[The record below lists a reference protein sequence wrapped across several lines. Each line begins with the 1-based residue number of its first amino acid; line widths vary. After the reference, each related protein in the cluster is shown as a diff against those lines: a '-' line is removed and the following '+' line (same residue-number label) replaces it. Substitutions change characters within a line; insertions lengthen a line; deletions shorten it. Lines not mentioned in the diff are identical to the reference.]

1 MRGGSLPTHSM
12 AAVSGSDLTRRRRV
26 RISGAA
32 AAGFVLLA
40 VLVGWHA
47 VSSGKVTPPAMVP
60 TVAVAAVQ
68 REDLP
73 VVLQA
78 LGTVTPLST
87 VTVRSQISGYL
98 VGVMAQEGHVVKRGD
113 FLAQIDARPYQAN
126 LAQAQGQLIRDS
138 ALLKNAKLDLARY
151 ERLIAQDATS
161 HQARDTAEATV
172 SQYEGAVR
180 SDRAQIETQRLNVEY
195 CHIVSPTDGRVGL
208 RQVDAGNFIQPM
220 DASGLMVITQ
230 LRPISVIFILP
241 QGQLGAVLKRLNTG
255 ARLQVSAFDGEDA
268 RMLGSGVL
276 EAVDN
281 QIDTATGTVKLRA
294 SFANLDDALFP
305 NQFVNVHLIVDTVK
319 GALTIPTVA
328 IRRGASG
335 AYVFVLGG
343 DGLVHTRTIVTGPQ
357 YQGRTLVSSG
367 LALADRVVTDGIDQ
381 VDDGM
386 RVSVTG
392 AEGSRP

>member
-1 MRGGSLPTHSM
+1 
-12 AAVSGSDLTRRRRV
+12 
-26 RISGAA
+26 
-32 AAGFVLLA
+32 
-40 VLVGWHA
+40 
-47 VSSGKVTPPAMVP
+47 
-60 TVAVAAVQ
+60 
-68 REDLP
+68 
-73 VVLQA
+73 
-78 LGTVTPLST
+78 
-87 VTVRSQISGYL
+87 
-98 VGVMAQEGHVVKRGD
+98 
-113 FLAQIDARPYQAN
+113 
-126 LAQAQGQLIRDS
+126 
-138 ALLKNAKLDLARY
+138 
-151 ERLIAQDATS
+151 
-161 HQARDTAEATV
+161 
-172 SQYEGAVR
+172 VR

-241 QGQLGAVLKRLNTG
+241 QAQLGAVLRRFNTG
-255 ARLQVSAFDGEDA
+255 ARLEVSAFDGEDT
-268 RMLGSGVL
+268 RLLGSGTL

-343 DGLVHTRTIVTGPQ
+343 DGLVHTRTIVPGPQ
-357 YQGRTLVSSG
+357 YRGRTLVSSG

-386 RVSVTG
+386 RVSVTS